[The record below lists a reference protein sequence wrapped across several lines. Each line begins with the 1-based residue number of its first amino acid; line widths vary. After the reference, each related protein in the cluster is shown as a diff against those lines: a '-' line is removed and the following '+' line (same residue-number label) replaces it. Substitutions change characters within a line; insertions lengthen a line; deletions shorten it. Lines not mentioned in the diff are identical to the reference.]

1 MNKEKYPQ
9 DYNLLSVF
17 RQENLHANSNF
28 FRRRI
33 PFFPRLHRASGKNA
47 QHRRAGGN
55 RTNCELSATNRF
67 LRIYKENSENLL
79 HFPN

>member
-33 PFFPRLHRASGKNA
+33 TLFRVFIAPPAKMRSSAA
-47 QHRRAGGN
+47 AGGN